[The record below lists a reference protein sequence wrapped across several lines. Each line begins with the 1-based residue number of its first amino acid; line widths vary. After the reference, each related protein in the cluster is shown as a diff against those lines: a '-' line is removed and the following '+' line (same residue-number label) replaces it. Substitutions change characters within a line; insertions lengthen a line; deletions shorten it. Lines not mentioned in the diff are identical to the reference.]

1 MNRSSFRTLTVVSP
15 LLALTPL
22 LMLALAGSARA
33 EVLKLED
40 IEGRAQRE
48 RSELLE
54 RRASIEKAEA
64 EVALAESRSGPTLGA
79 RAEGGISPG
88 GRLVR
93 VDEAG
98 TGDDYLVAGSR
109 ELGESG
115 ALTPQRRYAAL
126 LSGKITL
133 LDFGRTA
140 LGVRAAEAALGAQRA
155 TVLQAKVELV
165 QAARAAYLDWLEAH
179 QTWQLAQRDAEVTRQ
194 RTASVRGL
202 ISEGARPATDATLSS
217 YDEQLALLR
226 QSRAARAATLALA
239 ALSASVQ
246 SELPK
251 DCSPDLTVLAATTPS
266 GSAGPSGGN
275 APAAT
280 PLAATPPADAPDD
293 ARNSLLGGLELQRQA
308 ALSAA
313 RAADRG
319 AAPVLDAAAEVGVQG
334 QDTRV
339 FPVYKAGIT
348 LSVPIYDGGARKAQA
363 AVYRADARA
372 LEARLKAS
380 EQKLRASR
388 AVAHSRLESA
398 AAELALS
405 QSLLDT
411 AELMLTQAEE
421 HYKAGSDTLERVLNA
436 QRSLVAAR
444 REVLTAQL
452 ETARARLELTPIRI
466 QP

>member
-1 MNRSSFRTLTVVSP
+1 MKLPSFRFLTALAP
-15 LLALTPL
+15 LLV
-22 LMLALAGSARA
+22 LALAASARA
-33 EVLKLED
+33 EVLTLED

-48 RSELLE
+48 RPELLE
-54 RRASIEKAEA
+54 RRAAIEKAEA

-79 RAEGGISPG
+79 RAEAGISPG
-88 GRLVR
+88 GRLVT
-93 VDEAG
+93 VEDIGGAE
-98 TGDDYLVAGSR
+98 YLVPGSL
-109 ELGESG
+109 ELGEPG
-115 ALTPQRRYAAL
+115 ALTPQPRYAAM

-140 LGVRAAEAALGAQRA
+140 LGVRAAEAALKAERS

-165 QAARAAYLDWLEAH
+165 QGARSAYLNWLEAH
-179 QTWQLAQRDAEVTRQ
+179 QTLQLAQRDAEVARQ
-194 RTASVRGL
+194 RTVSVRAL

-217 YDEQLALLR
+217 YDEQLAQLR
-226 QSRAARAATLALA
+226 QSRAARAAELALA

-246 SELPK
+246 SELPR
-251 DCSPDLTVLAATTPS
+251 DATPDLAVLEAPGAAGAAAPS
-266 GSAGPSGGN
+266 S
-275 APAAT
+275 
-280 PLAATPPADAPDD
+280 APDD
-293 ARNSLLGGLELQRQA
+293 ARNALLGAVAQQRQA

-313 RAADRG
+313 RATDRA
-319 AAPVLDAAAEVGVQG
+319 AAPVLDAAGEVGVQG

-339 FPVYKAGIT
+339 FPVYRAGIT
-348 LSVPIYDGGARKAQA
+348 LSVPLWDGGARSAQA
-363 AVYRADARA
+363 AVYRAEARG

-388 AVAHSRLESA
+388 AAAQSRLESA
-398 AAELALS
+398 AEELKLGQTLLS
-405 QSLLDT
+405 T
-411 AELMLTQAEE
+411 AELMLSQAEE

>member
-15 LLALTPL
+15 LLALAPL
-22 LMLALAGSARA
+22 LVLALAGSARA

-48 RSELLE
+48 RSELVE
-54 RRASIEKAEA
+54 RRASIERAEA

-88 GRLVR
+88 GRLVNVR
-93 VDEAG
+93 DVGGDE
-98 TGDDYLVAGSR
+98 YLVAGSK
-109 ELGESG
+109 ELGEAG
-115 ALTPQRRYAAL
+115 ALTPQPRYAAL
-126 LSGKITL
+126 LSGKLTI

-226 QSRAARAATLALA
+226 QSRAARAAGLALA
-239 ALSASVQ
+239 VLSASVQ

-251 DCSPDLTVLAATTPS
+251 DSSPDLTVLAATTAAGS
-266 GSAGPSGGN
+266 GAPGAGS
-275 APAAT
+275 APAAN
-280 PLAATPPADAPDD
+280 PPADGPDD
-293 ARNSLLGGLELQRQA
+293 ARNSVLGGLELQRQA

-388 AVAHSRLESA
+388 AAAHSRLESA

-421 HYKAGSDTLERVLNA
+421 HYKAGSDTLERVLTA